1 MMTSI
6 RDGNHALLVGNLA
19 GMAIKE
25 MNLVG
30 TVDFAYDDEGNY
42 ENYFFITRKS
52 GKYRVT
58 VEFEENKNI
67 EI

>member
-6 RDGNHALLVGNLA
+6 RDGNHALIVGNLV
-19 GMAIKE
+19 GMSIKE
-25 MNLVG
+25 FG
-30 TVDFAYDDEGNY
+30 VDVEMVADRQGDY
-42 ENYFFITRKS
+42 ENYFFITRRS

-58 VEFEENKNI
+58 VEFEEDKNI